1 MALMDEFK
9 EEREAVLLHGTL
21 KQKISYFFHYYKWHT
36 LIVIFVT
43 FFTVNYIYSLVT
55 RPEQLLY
62 GITLNTFNEDASTNG
77 EKLIQDFAK
86 KYNIDTSDYSLIL
99 DTDLHYLTTVTSDI
113 SSSNYDAMQVMSTRS
128 ATGELDFITGDLDSL
143 VSLGYNE
150 FFNNL
155 REVLSPEQYELFEPY
170 MLYIDEKLVS
180 ELNELPWGEDIPN
193 INIPNPREPE
203 TMEKPIPILIDV
215 TKSEK
220 LNTVY
225 NLEFDTLVLGI
236 VNATNPE
243 TTIQFIEYLMQ

>member
-9 EEREAVLLHGTL
+9 EERQAVLHGTL

-36 LIVIFVT
+36 IIIIFVT
-43 FFTVNYIYSLVT
+43 FFTVNYIYTLVT

-62 GITLNTFNEDASTNG
+62 GITLNTFNEDASING
-77 EKLIQDFAK
+77 EKLIEDFAK
-86 KYNIDTSDYSLIL
+86 NYNINTSDYSLIL

-113 SSSNYDAMQVMSTRS
+113 SSSNYEAMQVMSTRS

-150 FFNNL
+150 FFNDL
-155 REVLSPEQYELFEPY
+155 SKVLSPQQYALYEPY
-170 MLYIDEKLVS
+170 MLYIDEELVS
-180 ELNELPWGEDIPN
+180 ELNDIPWGEEIPD

-203 TMEKPIPILIDV
+203 TMKKPIPILIDL

-225 NLEFDTLVLGI
+225 SVQFDTLALGI
-236 VNATNPE
+236 VSATNPE

>member
-1 MALMDEFK
+1 MDEFK
-9 EEREAVLLHGTL
+9 EERQAVLHGTL

-36 LIVIFVT
+36 AIIIFVI
-43 FFTVNYIYSLVT
+43 FFTVNYIYTLVT

-62 GITLNTFNEDASTNG
+62 GITLNTYNEDASKNG
-77 EKLIQDFAK
+77 EKLIQDFAQ
-86 KYNIDTSDYSLIL
+86 KYNINTSDYSLIL

-113 SSSNYDAMQVMSTRS
+113 SPSNYDAMQVMSTRS

-143 VSLGYNE
+143 VALGYNE

-155 REVLSPEQYELFEPY
+155 YEVLSPEQYELYKPY
-170 MLYIDEKLVS
+170 MLYIDEKLIS
-180 ELNELPWGEDIPN
+180 ELNAIPWGETVPN

-215 TKSEK
+215 TKSKK

-225 NLEFDTLVLGI
+225 NLQFETVVFGI
-236 VNATNPE
+236 VDATTPE